1 MHDTSNNIGMTWSNG
16 KSPKFSARSSQGF
29 KWIFFCHKGQILLKI
44 LIRDLIKKKD
54 LVVGNKIMIRCIGFR
69 STAAIS
75 YAQIQ

>member
-1 MHDTSNNIGMTWSNG
+1 
-16 KSPKFSARSSQGF
+16 
-29 KWIFFCHKGQILLKI
+29 LLKI

-54 LVVGNKIMIRCIGFR
+54 LTVGNKIMNRCIGFR